1 MIIDTIATPW
11 GWEFMSNALIRLL
24 EQKEV
29 VIADGAMGTNLFLLG
44 LGKGDNAAAWNVE
57 RPDAVR
63 SIHQGFVD
71 AGSDILLTNTFGAN
85 RIRLALHHLDA
96 RAREFNIAGARI
108 AREVADAA
116 GRTVVVAGDIGPI
129 GDVLE
134 PLGSRSVQEAEDA
147 FYEQAQALKEGG
159 VDIAW
164 IETMFADNELEAAVR
179 AVHRAGLEYV
189 ATMTFDTEGRTMMG
203 VRPEEAMRRARELP
217 WKPLAFGA
225 NCGVGPSQLMDS
237 VIGLVRGAD
246 AQAIVVAKS
255 NCGIPVL
262 DDNMRVGYSG
272 TPEVLATY
280 ACMARDAGARIIG
293 GCCGTTPEH
302 IRSIVAALAQ
312 RPKRPPPSYQEIE
325 QRLGPVK
332 VTTGIEASV

>member
-1 MIIDTIATPW
+1 
-11 GWEFMSNALIRLL
+11 MSNLLSRLL

-29 VIADGAMGTNLFLLG
+29 VIADGAMGTNLFMLG
-44 LGKGDNAAAWNVE
+44 LGKGDTGVAWNVE
-57 RPDAVR
+57 RPDTVK

-85 RIRLALHHLDA
+85 RIRLALHHLEQ
-96 RAREFNIAGARI
+96 RAYEFNLAGARVT
-108 AREVADAA
+108 REVASRA
-116 GRTVVVAGDIGPI
+116 GRLVVVAGDIGPI

-134 PLGSRSVQEAEDA
+134 PLGSRSVQETEDA

-164 IETMFADNELEAAVR
+164 IETMFADNELDAAVR
-179 AVHRAGLEYV
+179 AVHRAGLDYV
-189 ATMTFDTEGRTMMG
+189 ATMTFDSGGRTMMG
-203 VRPEEAMRRARELP
+203 VRPEDAMRRSRGFA
-217 WKPLAFGA
+217 WKPIAFGA

-246 AQAIVVAKS
+246 EGAIVVAKS

-262 DDNMRVGYSG
+262 DNDMRVGYNG
-272 TPEVLATY
+272 TPAVFATY

-293 GCCGTTPEH
+293 GCCGTTSEH
-302 IRSIVAALAQ
+302 ISSIVAALAQ
-312 RPKRPPPSYQEIE
+312 RPKGPPPSYEEIE
-325 QRLGPVK
+325 RQLGPLK
-332 VTTGIEASV
+332 MTTGIEETQ